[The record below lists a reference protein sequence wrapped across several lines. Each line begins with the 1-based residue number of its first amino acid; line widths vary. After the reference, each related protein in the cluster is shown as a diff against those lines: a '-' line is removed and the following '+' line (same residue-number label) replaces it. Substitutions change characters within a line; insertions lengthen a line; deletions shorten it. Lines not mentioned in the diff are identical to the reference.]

1 MTLAPNSR
9 EMQMRSRLAP
19 LEPVLIE
26 IIDESHKHAG
36 HAGAREGGG
45 HYVLRIVSSRFA
57 GKSTVARHRMI
68 YSALGELMKREIHA
82 LNIQASTPDEF

>member
-1 MTLAPNSR
+1 
-9 EMQMRSRLAP
+9 MQMRSRLAP